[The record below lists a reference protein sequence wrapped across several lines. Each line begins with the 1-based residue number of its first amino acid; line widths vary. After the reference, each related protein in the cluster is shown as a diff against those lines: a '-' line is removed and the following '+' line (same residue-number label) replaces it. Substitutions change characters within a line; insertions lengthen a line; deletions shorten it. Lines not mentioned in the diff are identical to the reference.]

1 MTRTPPW
8 PYVRFG
14 SPSWLRPDGHDPA
27 LDAARDVALA
37 VDALPAGSA
46 AGERGELLLA
56 AAARTRE
63 VAERLDW
70 VLLSLVGEARSEGM
84 SWEQV
89 AAALGVSKQAAHKRY
104 APHLA
109 DAYARAGA
117 LPPAEQQPA

>member
-1 MTRTPPW
+1 MTRPPPW

-14 SPSWLRPDGHDPA
+14 SPTWLRPGGHDPA
-27 LDAARDVALA
+27 LDAAREVALA
-37 VDALPAGSA
+37 VDAPVPPD
-46 AGERGELLLA
+46 GERGELLLA

-84 SWEQV
+84 SWERV
-89 AAALGVSKQAAHKRY
+89 AAALGVTKQAAHKRY

-109 DAYARAGA
+109 DAHSRAGA
-117 LPPAEQQPA
+117 HAHAEQQPA